1 MRKAISL
8 LMIFVLAFSLTA
20 CGDKLPG
27 AVAGEGGLSPQDQA
41 MAGVVQAPDADVAG
55 DSDDDSD
62 DANAS
67 SDGSAT
73 SEAPAEEELI
83 PAGKYTAYE
92 IYMQQHMPDVY
103 IEVISS
109 SDTQLTFSYASYSGE
124 FFDTKTVSLD
134 STHKGYIDLN
144 DSIAL
149 NIEIKDGKIRADE
162 CEAMGA
168 MAFEFTR

>member
-1 MRKAISL
+1 MKKVISL
-8 LMIFVLAFSLTA
+8 AMILILAFSLTA
-20 CGDKLPG
+20 CGDKLPQ
-27 AVAGEGGLSPQDQA
+27 ALAGEEEINPEEQA
-41 MAGVVQAPDADVAG
+41 MAGAVQVPDANVAN
-55 DSDDDSD
+55 DSD
-62 DANAS
+62 DADAS
-67 SDGSAT
+67 SDEDT
-73 SEAPAEEELI
+73 TTEAPAEEELI

-92 IYMQQHMPDVY
+92 KFSGQHMPDVY

-149 NIEIKDGKIRADE
+149 NIEIKDSKIIADE
-162 CEAMGA
+162 LEAMGA
-168 MAFEFTR
+168 MAFEF

>member
-1 MRKAISL
+1 MKKIISL
-8 LMIFVLAFSLTA
+8 LMVLILAFSLTA

-27 AVAGEGGLSPQDQA
+27 ALAGEEGLNPEDQA
-41 MAGVVQAPDADVAG
+41 MAGAVQVPDANVAG
-55 DSDDDSD
+55 GDDSAD
-62 DANAS
+62 DTDTS

-83 PAGKYTAYE
+83 PAGKYIAYDKFSG
-92 IYMQQHMPDVY
+92 QQLPDVY

-109 SDTQLTFSYASYSGE
+109 SNTQLTFSYASYSGE

-149 NIEIKDGKIRADE
+149 NIEIKDGIIIADE
-162 CEAMGA
+162 LEAMGA
-168 MAFEFTR
+168 MAFEFKR